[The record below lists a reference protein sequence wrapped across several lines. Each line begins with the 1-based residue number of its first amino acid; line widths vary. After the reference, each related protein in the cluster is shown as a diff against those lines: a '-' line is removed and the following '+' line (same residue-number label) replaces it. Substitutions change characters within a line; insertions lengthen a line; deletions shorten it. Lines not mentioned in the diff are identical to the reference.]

1 MKLDMGELMHEGVG
15 HDENPPGR
23 GSGRY
28 GWGTGKNPYQHQFSF
43 RSEAAR
49 MRKNGLTDA
58 QIAKILIGENATGI
72 DLKARIAIEE
82 KNERSIKMSE
92 ALDAFNKCKGNKSAA
107 ARMMGIPIS
116 SFNKLV
122 DPKIADNTNKYQN
135 VADYLRTRLDD
146 VGIIDITKGTGLT
159 MGVTEYTKN
168 VAVSILENEGYIK
181 AECQIPQAAGGGK
194 KTTMT
199 VLCPPGT
206 EYYISQYNNKP
217 YINWR
222 KNEINQ
228 ILDYTPDGS
237 GNTWWT
243 PEYPKSM
250 DSKRIMVRYA
260 EDGGIDKDGVL
271 ELRKNVP
278 DISLGKAQ
286 YAQVRVLV
294 DGDHYMKG
302 MAIYGDDA
310 DFPHGV
316 DVIYNTNK
324 KRGASFEKVFKGVK
338 VGGFQEAVAAKLGLS
353 SKTEVDEKIKAGEL
367 TIETVDDLVNVGFTR
382 KQAQKYIDKN
392 NPFGATIK
400 PGGQTYM
407 DDTGKKTQS
416 LMNKLQE
423 EGDWDTW
430 GKTLSAQFL
439 FKQPMKLINQQLD
452 LSIAYK
458 KSELDKIKE
467 LTNPVIKK
475 KMLEDFAQGCD
486 ANAAD
491 LSAKGFKNQAFQ
503 VLLPVP
509 KMNPKEIYA
518 PRYQDGDTVAL
529 IRYPHGGIFE
539 IPVLKVNNKDKNAQ
553 KIMKNATDA
562 IGIHPEVASILSG
575 ADFDGDTALVIPLA
589 SNRINVAKRDPLPGL
604 KNFDTKIYKLPD
616 SAPPVTNRTKQQQI
630 GQTTNLI
637 VDMTIAGAPWSDIE
651 KAVKHSMVAVD
662 SMKHHLDWK
671 QSMKDN
677 NIIELKKEYQGVNK
691 NGTAKGA
698 STIVSQAGSEEHI
711 PHRRLV
717 TDTSK
722 MTPKELEA
730 WNRGDLVY
738 RDSGKTKSEFVQVKS
753 RKKMTE
759 EERLRADNG
768 ETIWRKKKTPS
779 TIKVNKMDNVT
790 NAMDLVRDP
799 YNEKELAYANYANE
813 LKDLGRAARRYS
825 RSIKTVPVSKEA
837 KAAYATEVES
847 LKNKV
852 IRAELNSSK
861 ERQAQY
867 LMNNMVAEIFKSNPG
882 MDYEHKQRARGQ
894 AITKARAMVG
904 AKKDPVDI
912 TDREWEAIQS
922 NALSTSLLERVLKH
936 TNQDK
941 FKERATPKKSAPG
954 LRSYEVDL
962 AKSMYATGMYTLKE
976 IAERFGVSP
985 STISKAVKE

>member
-1 MKLDMGELMHEGVG
+1 MMSNELMHEGVG

-28 GWGTGKNPYQHQFSF
+28 GWGTGENPYQHQFSF
-43 RSEAAR
+43 RSEVAKY
-49 MRKNGLTDA
+49 RKNGLTDA
-58 QIAKILIGENATGI
+58 QIAKLLIGETATGI

-82 KNERSIKMSE
+82 KNERSFKMSDALK
-92 ALDAFNKCKGNKSAA
+92 ALDKCKGNKSAA
-107 ARMMGIPIS
+107 ARLMGIPVS

-122 DPKIADNTNKYQN
+122 DPNIASNTNKYQN
-135 VADYLRTRLDD
+135 VADYIRSKINEK
-146 VGIIDITKGTGLT
+146 GIIDITRGTGLT

-168 VAVSILENEGYIK
+168 VAVSILEDEGFIK
-181 AECQIPQAAGGGK
+181 AECQIPQASGGGK

-206 EYYISQYNNKP
+206 EYYISQYNGKP

-222 KNEINQ
+222 KNKISQ
-228 ILDYTPDGS
+228 IQDYTPDGS

-260 EDGGIDKDGVL
+260 EEGGVDKDGVL
-271 ELRKNVP
+271 ELRRGVN

-294 DGDHYMKG
+294 DNDHYMKG

-310 DFPHGV
+310 DFPPGV

-324 KRGASFEKVFKGVK
+324 KKGASFEKVFKGCK
-338 VGGFQEAVAAKLGLS
+338 VGGFQEAVANKLGLS
-353 SKTEVDEKIKAGEL
+353 SKTEVDEKLKAGEL
-367 TIETVDDLVNVGFTR
+367 NIDTVDDLVNLGFTR
-382 KQAQKYIDKN
+382 KQAQKYISKD

-407 DDTGKKTQS
+407 DDLGNTSQS

-439 FKQPMKLINQQLD
+439 FKQPMKLINQQLKY
-452 LSIAYK
+452 SIDYK
-458 KSELDKIKE
+458 KYELDKIKE
-467 LTNPVIKK
+467 LTNPIIKQ
-475 KMLEDFAQGCD
+475 KMLDDFAQTCD

-503 VLLPVP
+503 VLLPLP
-509 KMNPKEIYA
+509 KIKADEVYA
-518 PRYQDGDTVAL
+518 PRYKDGDVVAL

-539 IPVLKVNNKDKNAQ
+539 IPILKVNNRDKSAM
-553 KIMKNATDA
+553 KVMKNATDA
-562 IGIHPEVASILSG
+562 IGINPEVAGILSG
-575 ADFDGDTALVIPLA
+575 ADFDGDTALVIPLK
-589 SNRINVAKRDPLPGL
+589 SNRMNVAKRDPLPGL

-616 SAPPVTNRTKQQQI
+616 SAPPVTNDTKQRLI
-630 GQTTNLI
+630 GETTNLI

-651 KAVKHSMVAVD
+651 KAVKHSMVSVD

-677 NIIELKKEYQGVNK
+677 NIIALKKEYQGVNP

-698 STIVSQAGSEEHI
+698 STVVSKASSEEHI
-711 PHRRLV
+711 PHRRIV
-717 TDTSK
+717 TDTK
-722 MTPKELEA
+722 RMTPEELERY
-730 WNRGDLVY
+730 NRGDIIY
-738 RDSGKTKSEFVQVKS
+738 RDSGKTKTQTKVIKKKS
-753 RKKMTE
+753 LMTE
-759 EERLRADNG
+759 EELIRANNG
-768 ETIWRKKKTPS
+768 ETIYRKNKVPS
-779 TIKVNKMDNVT
+779 TIKVNKMDTVSD
-790 NAMDLVRDP
+790 AMDLVRDKN
-799 YNEKELAYANYANE
+799 NEKELAYARYAND
-813 LKDLGRAARRYS
+813 LKDLAREARRES
-825 RSIKTVPVSKEA
+825 RSIKTIPASKEA
-837 KAAYATEVES
+837 KNTYSAEVQS
-847 LKNKV
+847 LTDKV
-852 IRAELNSSK
+852 KRAELNTNK

-867 LMNNMVAEIFKSNPG
+867 IMNNMVAEIFKSNPG

-894 AITKARAMVG
+894 AIVKARALVG
-904 AKKDPVDI
+904 AKKEPVDI

-922 NALSTSLLERVLKH
+922 NAISNDLLRRVLKN

-941 FKERATPKKSAPG
+941 FKERATPKRSSVGLKSF
-954 LRSYEVDL
+954 EVDL
-962 AKSMYATGMYTLKE
+962 AKSMYSTGMYTLAE

-985 STISKAVKE
+985 STISKAVK